1 MAWYDFIAEGFEK
14 NPKDW
19 LNVGANIGSAIIA
32 SNAAKD
38 ASAASTAAGERAA
51 AAAEFKPYAITTGL
65 GTSFFD
71 KEKQQAGY
79 DLDPRLAAFRDTLY
93 QGSGNFLGQVQEDPV
108 AAAQRYFQTQQDIMA
123 PQRLAEDV
131 ALKAQLA
138 QQGRIGLGLSPA
150 AVGGGNVS
158 GGYLQPEEFKL
169 GLQRAIADQ
178 QLAGTSYQMGQADI
192 DRAISRGTGLMQAGL
207 GVEQLGLTPLTIGAD
222 IGSKQATSGA
232 QVGANLL
239 AGAGQA
245 TQANLAG
252 SLGAANLLGNMF
264 KAAQGYKDKA

>member
-1 MAWYDFIAEGFEK
+1 MAWYDFITDSVK
-14 NPKDW
+14 NNPKDW
-19 LNVGANIGSAIIA
+19 LNVGANIGSALIA
-32 SNAAKD
+32 SKGARD
-38 ASAASTAAGERAA
+38 AAASSAAAGERAA

-71 KEKQQAGY
+71 REKQQAGY

-93 QGSGNFLGQVQEDPV
+93 QGAGNFLGQVQEDPQE
-108 AAAQRYFQTQQDIMA
+108 AARRYFQTQQDIMA
-123 PQRLAEDV
+123 PQRLAEDT
-131 ALKAQLA
+131 ALRAELA
-138 QQGRIGLGLSPA
+138 QRGRIGLGVAPV

-158 GGYLQPEEFKL
+158 GGTVQPEMFSL

-192 DRAISRGTGLMQAGL
+192 DRAISRGTGLMQAGF

-222 IGSKQATSGA
+222 IGSKVATSGA
-232 QVGANLL
+232 QQGANLL

-264 KAAQGYKDKA
+264 KAARGYKDEA

>member
-1 MAWYDFIAEGFEK
+1 MSFWDTITSSFES

-32 SNAAKD
+32 SKGAKD
-38 ASAASTAAGERAA
+38 AAAASAAAGERAA

-79 DLDPRLAAFRDTLY
+79 ELDPRLAAFRDTLY
-93 QGSGNFLGQVQEDPV
+93 QGAGNFLGQVQEDPL
-108 AAAQRYFQTQQDIMA
+108 AAAKQYYQTQQDIMA

-131 ALKAQLA
+131 ALGAELA
-138 QQGRIGLGLSPA
+138 QRGRIGLGLSPA

-158 GGYLQPEEFKL
+158 GYVQPELFRL
-169 GLQRAIADQ
+169 GLQRELANQ
-178 QLAGTSYQMGQADI
+178 QLAGTSYQLAQADV
-192 DRAISRGTGLMQAGL
+192 DRAISRGTGLMQSGL
-207 GVEQLGLTPLTIGAD
+207 GIEQLGLTPLTIGAD
-222 IGSKQATSGA
+222 IGSKVATSGA
-232 QVGANLL
+232 QQGANLL

-264 KAAQGYKDKA
+264 KAARGYKDEA